1 MEYLNSILVKAAK
14 TRFRFFTHRRN
25 VARLSK
31 CTYGLAIRKI
41 TQKEELMVGKKV
53 GMGKKVTR
61 SKNESINLALCK
73 EMRKSK

>member
-1 MEYLNSILVKAAK
+1 MHVWPSL
-14 TRFRFFTHRRN
+14 
-25 VARLSK
+25 
-31 CTYGLAIRKI
+31 LAIRKI